1 MLNFIWLGMIVTSVI
16 VALIEGRVNELVK
29 ACTDYAQTGFEIA
42 LSLAA
47 IMTMWLGIM
56 EIARQS
62 GLIRW
67 LSKGLVPLMRW
78 LFPEVPSDHPAI
90 GAMIMNFAANMLG
103 IGNAATPFGL
113 KAMEELQTLNQY
125 KDQATNAMCTFLAI
139 NTSSIQIIPIT
150 AINFLAIN
158 HATHPS
164 EVVISSLIATSIST
178 IIAIMAVRYLSRW
191 PVFRVMKHEDGAHND

>member
-47 IMTMWLGIM
+47 IMTLWLGIM
-56 EIARQS
+56 EVARQS
-62 GLIRW
+62 GLVKLFAR
-67 LSKGLVPLMRW
+67 GVQPMMRW
-78 LFPEVPSDHPAI
+78 LFPDVPSDHPAI
-90 GAMIMNFAANMLG
+90 GAMIMNIAANMLG

-113 KAMEELQTLNQY
+113 KAMEELQKLNRY
-125 KDQATNAMCTFLAI
+125 KEQASDAMCTFLAI
-139 NTSSIQIIPIT
+139 NTSSVQIIPIT

-164 EVVISSLIATSIST
+164 EIVLSALIATSIST
-178 IIAIMAVRYLSRW
+178 FVAIVSVKYLATW
-191 PVFRVMKHEDGAHND
+191 PVFKVKIDETEKAQ

>member
-1 MLNFIWLGMIVTSVI
+1 MLNFIWLGMIVVSVI
-16 VALIEGRVNELVK
+16 VAFIEGRVNELVK

-56 EIARQS
+56 EVARQS
-62 GLIRW
+62 GLVNLFARA
-67 LSKGLVPLMRW
+67 VRPVMRW
-78 LFPEVPSDHPAI
+78 LFPDVPPDHPAT
-90 GAMIMNFAANMLG
+90 GAMIMNIAANMLG

-113 KAMEELQTLNQY
+113 KAMEELQKLNQY
-125 KDQATNAMCTFLAI
+125 KNQASDAMCTFLAV
-139 NTSSIQIIPIT
+139 NTSSVQIIPIT

-164 EVVISSLIATSIST
+164 DVVISALIATSIST
-178 IIAIMAVRYLSRW
+178 AVAIISVKYLAAW
-191 PVFRVMKHEDGAHND
+191 PIFKVKTEPTENT

>member
-47 IMTMWLGIM
+47 IMTLWLGIM
-56 EIARQS
+56 EVARQS
-62 GLIRW
+62 GLVNLFARA
-67 LSKGLVPLMRW
+67 VRPLMRW
-78 LFPEVPSDHPAI
+78 LFPEVPSDHPAT
-90 GAMIMNFAANMLG
+90 GAMIMNIAANMLG

-113 KAMEELQTLNQY
+113 KAMEELQKLNQY
-125 KDQATNAMCTFLAI
+125 KDQASDAMCTFLAI
-139 NTSSIQIIPIT
+139 NTSSVQIIPIT

-164 EVVISSLIATSIST
+164 EIVISALIATSIST
-178 IIAIMAVRYLSRW
+178 VIGVVSVKYLATW
-191 PVFRVMKHEDGAHND
+191 PVFKVKTDKTENVP

>member
-56 EIARQS
+56 EVARQS
-62 GLIRW
+62 GLIKLFARAV
-67 LSKGLVPLMRW
+67 SPMMRW

-90 GAMIMNFAANMLG
+90 GAMIMNIAANMLG

-113 KAMEELQTLNQY
+113 KAMEELQKLNRY
-125 KDQATNAMCTFLAI
+125 KDQASNAMCTFLAI
-139 NTSSIQIIPIT
+139 NTSSVQIIPIT

-158 HATHPS
+158 NASHPS
-164 EVVISSLIATSIST
+164 EIVISALIATSIST
-178 IIAIMAVRYLSRW
+178 IVGIVSVKHLATW
-191 PVFRVMKHEDGAHND
+191 PVFRVRTEQTDEA